1 MTSNRGCEG
10 SPPLITRGRQK
21 KGFQWNTR
29 ARVFGIPLVSVAF
42 GTDEK
47 GKTRVA
53 KGFVAVGQFGFG
65 VITIAQFG
73 VGILFGIGQVTIG
86 LVAVG
91 QLALGLL
98 VGVGQFAGGTFAIGQ
113 LVAGVYGMG
122 QLGWATYLWSES
134 TKDMEA
140 IAMFYTIKMRVMQ
153 EYVSLSLIAKW
164 GIDACRD
171 LLTSLRR

>member
-1 MTSNRGCEG
+1 MTSERGCEG

-140 IAMFYTIKMRVMQ
+140 IAMFYTSKMRVMQ